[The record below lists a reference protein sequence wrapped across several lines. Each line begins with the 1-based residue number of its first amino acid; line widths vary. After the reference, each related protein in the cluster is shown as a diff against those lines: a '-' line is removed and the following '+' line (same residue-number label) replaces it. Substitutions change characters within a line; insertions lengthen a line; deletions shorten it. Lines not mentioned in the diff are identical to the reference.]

1 MWYHVAATYSE
12 TENSLRLY
20 VNGTLAT
27 NATISPSHSIK
38 TTGSKNYICRGQNG
52 DYLNGTVDNIAIWER
67 SFSEDEIRY
76 FYERPLE

>member
-38 TTGSKNYICRGQNG
+38 TTGSKIIFAEVKMGII
-52 DYLNGTVDNIAIWER
+52 LTE
-67 SFSEDEIRY
+67 
-76 FYERPLE
+76 PLIILQYGKGLFLRMKLDISMKGPLG